1 MQTSSLADRILSALE
16 LRVGQP
22 PCPYTPTRPLLCW
35 SCPVALQS
43 ESRLAGSL
51 YHPHPLLPAEN
62 PAEPLAAF
70 HGVPEEGEAKRPA
83 GDFAREPGIKLFD
96 CWEAPSP
103 SSPDPEISQQE
114 GRLSWSLRR
123 GRLWGEAGELHKGS
137 FCCGAQGRGL
147 QLRKHLQWF
156 SLQAPAFLS
165 N

>member
-16 LRVGQP
+16 LRVGRP

-35 SCPVALQS
+35 SCPAALQS

-114 GRLSWSLRR
+114 GRLSWSLSFPIFLPSSDAVGTLSLWQKQNPLQQVILP
-123 GRLWGEAGELHKGS
+123 GR
-137 FCCGAQGRGL
+137 
-147 QLRKHLQWF
+147 
-156 SLQAPAFLS
+156 
-165 N
+165 